1 MEDAVLTML
10 FLAGAGACALP
21 AYTGRR
27 GWVTDPA
34 KGYTVPPTVRE
45 SPELTRLANTLVA
58 RWCTVASVLL
68 LLPAAALAPSAFSDF
83 QIPLPTWK
91 LACLAAYGLIVSIVA
106 RYPFERISRL

>member
-10 FLAGAGACALP
+10 FLAGAGACALS
-21 AYTGRR
+21 AYIGHR
-27 GWVTDPA
+27 GWVTDRS
-34 KGYTVPPTVRE
+34 KGYDVPSTVRE

-68 LLPAAALAPSAFSDF
+68 LIPAAALAPSAFSNF

-91 LACLAAYGLIVSIVA
+91 LACLAAYSLIVIVVA
-106 RYPFERISRL
+106 MYPFERISRL